1 MSFIHSCDMEV
12 KLRAGEFPQVTVANV
27 IAREIKKHTEIHMS
41 QKVYLGV
48 VHAANFMYQPYTPK
62 ELIESKTPIKTF
74 MGLNI
79 KIDDE
84 LGHEKVVLK

>member
-1 MSFIHSCDMEV
+1 M
-12 KLRAGEFPQVTVANV
+12 AGEFVQVTVAKAVGFNLG
-27 IAREIKKHTEIHMS
+27 KYTEIHMS

-48 VHAANFMYQPYTPK
+48 VQIANFMYQPYLK
-62 ELIESKTPIKTF
+62 EFYESKDQVKTF